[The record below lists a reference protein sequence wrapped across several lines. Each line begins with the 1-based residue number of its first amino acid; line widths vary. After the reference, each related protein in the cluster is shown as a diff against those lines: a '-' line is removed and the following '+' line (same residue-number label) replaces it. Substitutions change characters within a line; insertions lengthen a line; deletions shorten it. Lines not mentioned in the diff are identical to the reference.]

1 LAYYLVAHSLYCD
14 QTKKRVSQMIDLHT
28 HTNFSDGTDSPTQ
41 LINKA
46 LAAGISV
53 LGLTDHDSI
62 SGWQEAITALRPGI
76 SLVPGAEISCQT
88 PDGISVHILGLLF
101 DSENLELMSTMQATR
116 ENRHGRMAKIITRLN
131 EAGIEISM
139 QDVLD
144 QLADG
149 ATLGR
154 PHLADALVKKGVVTS
169 RDEAFTQMLHNK
181 SKYYVSH
188 YSPLPE
194 AAIKMIKAAGGVSV
208 IAHPMASHRG
218 RTISLETFGSLID
231 AGLDGVEVDHRDH
244 SPDEKTQLIE
254 LAKQNNLVMTG
265 ASDYHGNGKLNQL
278 GEYVTM
284 PEQWERLEARA
295 NKRRVIKL

>member
-1 LAYYLVAHSLYCD
+1 
-14 QTKKRVSQMIDLHT
+14 MIDLHT
-28 HTNFSDGTDSPTQ
+28 HTNFSDGTDSPAQ

-53 LGLTDHDSI
+53 IGLTDHDSV
-62 SGWQEAITALRPGI
+62 SGWQEATAALRPGI

-88 PDGISVHILGLLF
+88 LDGISVHILGLLF
-101 DSENLELMSTMQATR
+101 DSQNVELMKTMEETR
-116 ENRHGRMAKIITRLN
+116 MNRHGRMAKIIARIN
-131 EAGIEISM
+131 EAGIDITM
-139 QDVLD
+139 DDVLE

-154 PHLADALVKKGVVTS
+154 PHLADALVKKGVVAS

-188 YSPLPE
+188 YSPTPE
-194 AAIKMIKAAGGVSV
+194 VAIKLIKDAGGVSV

-218 RTISLETFGSLID
+218 RTISSETFGSLIK
-231 AGLDGVEVDHRDH
+231 AGLDGIEVDHRDH
-244 SPDEKTQLIE
+244 SPEEKNQLIE
-254 LAKQNNLVMTG
+254 LARDNNLVMTG
-265 ASDYHGNGKLNQL
+265 ASDYHGNGKLNLL
-278 GEYVTM
+278 GEYTTL

-295 NKRRVIKL
+295 NKRRVVKV

>member
-1 LAYYLVAHSLYCD
+1 MYCA
-14 QTKKRVSQMIDLHT
+14 QAKKKVNQMIDLHT

-88 PDGISVHILGLLF
+88 SDGISVHILGLLF
-101 DSENLELMSTMQATR
+101 DSENLELMGTMQATR

-131 EAGIEISM
+131 EAGIDISM

-144 QLADG
+144 QLAEG

-154 PHLADALVKKGVVTS
+154 PHLADALVKKGVVAS

-194 AAIKMIKAAGGVSV
+194 VAIKMIKAAGGVSV

-231 AGLDGVEVDHRDH
+231 TGLDGVEVDHRDH

-254 LAKQNNLVMTG
+254 LAKQNDLVMTG

>member
-1 LAYYLVAHSLYCD
+1 
-14 QTKKRVSQMIDLHT
+14 MIDLHT

-76 SLVPGAEISCQT
+76 SLVPGSEISCQT
-88 PDGISVHILGLLF
+88 SDGISVHILGLLF
-101 DSENLELMSTMQATR
+101 DSENLELMGTMQATR

-131 EAGIEISM
+131 EAGIDISM

-144 QLADG
+144 QLAEG

-154 PHLADALVKKGVVTS
+154 PHLADALVKKGVVAS

-194 AAIKMIKAAGGVSV
+194 VAIKMIKAAGGVSV

-254 LAKQNNLVMTG
+254 LAKQNDLVMTG

-295 NKRRVIKL
+295 NKRRVIIL

>member
-1 LAYYLVAHSLYCD
+1 
-14 QTKKRVSQMIDLHT
+14 MIDLHT

-62 SGWQEAITALRPGI
+62 SGWQEATTALRPGI
-76 SLVPGAEISCQT
+76 SLVPGSEISCQT
-88 PDGISVHILGLLF
+88 SDGISVHILGLLF
-101 DSENLELMSTMQATR
+101 DSENLELMGTMQATR

-131 EAGIEISM
+131 EAGIDISM

-144 QLADG
+144 QLAEG

-154 PHLADALVKKGVVTS
+154 PHLADALVKKGVVAS

-194 AAIKMIKAAGGVSV
+194 VAIKMIKAAGGVSV

-254 LAKQNNLVMTG
+254 LAKQNDLVMTG

>member
-1 LAYYLVAHSLYCD
+1 
-14 QTKKRVSQMIDLHT
+14 MIDLHT

-53 LGLTDHDSI
+53 IGLTDHDSV
-62 SGWQEAITALRPGI
+62 SGWQEATAALRPGI

-88 PDGISVHILGLLF
+88 LDGISVHILGLLF
-101 DSENLELMSTMQATR
+101 DSQNVELMKTMEETR
-116 ENRHGRMAKIITRLN
+116 MNRHGRMAKIIARIN
-131 EAGIEISM
+131 EAGIDITM
-139 QDVLD
+139 DDVLE

-154 PHLADALVKKGVVTS
+154 PHLADALVKKGVVAS

-188 YSPLPE
+188 YSPTPE
-194 AAIKMIKAAGGVSV
+194 VAIKLIKDAGGVSV

-218 RTISLETFGSLID
+218 RTISSETFGSLIK
-231 AGLDGVEVDHRDH
+231 AGLDGIEVDHRDH
-244 SPDEKTQLIE
+244 SPEEKNQLIE
-254 LAKQNNLVMTG
+254 LARDNNLVMTG
-265 ASDYHGNGKLNQL
+265 ASDYHGNGKLNLL
-278 GEYVTM
+278 GEYTTL
-284 PEQWERLEARA
+284 PDQWERLEAKA
-295 NKRRVIKL
+295 NKRRVVKV

>member
-1 LAYYLVAHSLYCD
+1 
-14 QTKKRVSQMIDLHT
+14 MIDLHT

-76 SLVPGAEISCQT
+76 SLVPGSEISCQT
-88 PDGISVHILGLLF
+88 SDGISVHILGLLF
-101 DSENLELMSTMQATR
+101 DSENLELMGTMQATR

-131 EAGIEISM
+131 EAGIDISM

-144 QLADG
+144 QLAEG

-154 PHLADALVKKGVVTS
+154 PHLADALVKKGVVAS

-194 AAIKMIKAAGGVSV
+194 VAIKMIKAAGGVSV

>member
-1 LAYYLVAHSLYCD
+1 
-14 QTKKRVSQMIDLHT
+14 MIDLHT

-76 SLVPGAEISCQT
+76 SLVPGSEISCQT
-88 PDGISVHILGLLF
+88 SDGISVHILGLLF
-101 DSENLELMSTMQATR
+101 DSENLELMGTMQATR

-131 EAGIEISM
+131 EAGIDISM

-144 QLADG
+144 QLAEG

-154 PHLADALVKKGVVTS
+154 PHLADALVKKGVVAS

-194 AAIKMIKAAGGVSV
+194 VAIKMIKAAGGVSV

-254 LAKQNNLVMTG
+254 LAKRNNLVMTG

-295 NKRRVIKL
+295 IKRRVIKL